1 MRVRLMVVRDGRR
14 RTQQVTV
21 ESPRNVYDLL
31 KPELRGLDRE
41 VLWRVDLNGRN
52 AVLDYEVVS
61 VGTAT
66 ASLVHP
72 REVFRAAIAVG
83 ACGIVLAHFHP
94 SGDPAPSSEDRTTTM
109 RIKSAGEIV
118 GVPLV
123 DHVVLAHGGFYS
135 FKESSG
141 LL

>member
-14 RTQQVTV
+14 RTQQVTI

-41 VLWRVDLNGRN
+41 VLWAIHLNARN
-52 AVLDYEVVS
+52 AVMHYEVVS

-72 REVFRAAIAVG
+72 REVYRMAITVG

-94 SGDPAPSSEDRTTTM
+94 SGDPNPSPEDRATTA
-109 RIKSAGEIV
+109 RIKRAGEII

-123 DHVVLAHGGFYS
+123 DHVILAAQGGFVS
-135 FKESSG
+135 LREQG